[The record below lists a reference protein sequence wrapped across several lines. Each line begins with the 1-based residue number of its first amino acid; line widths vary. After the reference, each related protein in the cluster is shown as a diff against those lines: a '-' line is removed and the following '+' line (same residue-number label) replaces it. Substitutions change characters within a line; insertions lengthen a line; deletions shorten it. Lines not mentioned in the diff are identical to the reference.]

1 MARSAIPPPKPRR
14 TSRPPRA
21 PVTYAAVMQAIDE
34 SPRAVKP
41 WLLELVMAIRPL
53 LEARDDDGRKRLVEL
68 IRASASLDSND
79 HELLVD
85 LAYRLGVTGRSRP
98 SDIGRLA
105 ELAVR
110 LRDGV
115 A

>member
-1 MARSAIPPPKPRR
+1 
-14 TSRPPRA
+14 
-21 PVTYAAVMQAIDE
+21 MQAIDE

-41 WLLELVMAIRPL
+41 WLLELVMAVRPL
-53 LEARDDDGRKRLVEL
+53 LEDQHDDGRKRLVEI
-68 IRASASLDSND
+68 IRAAAPLGDND
-79 HELLVD
+79 QELLID
-85 LAYRLGVTGRSRP
+85 LAYRLRGSGRARP
-98 SDIGRLA
+98 SDVERIA